1 MTTASDVPA
10 TPRTPRA
17 ITRPRAETA
26 GKLDRRDA
34 LAAMFHALDVNG
46 DGRVSLDEATR
57 AACGVCPTMT
67 ESEVDEWFR
76 SMDVSDTGLLDES
89 EYVAGMLNVTR
100 GMTEAEFATSARDTI
115 ARTARKV
122 KHPRYYFHRDD
133 ARGYLGEELVPLL
146 ERGLDAL
153 LREVETERLRVAS
166 GADWDE
172 DGYVPDD
179 WRPTRPLR
187 FLGKLAPAPMYPRGR
202 PWRAGAEAAA
212 AEAKRLLECEM
223 AARGGKPRPMHE
235 LSREEKLEMCF
246 DAMDRNGDGT
256 LTFDEMLRVCR
267 KIDPGRGREEA
278 ASMVQW
284 MDVDS
289 DGKVSKAEYETAML
303 AVMEHLDD
311 EVFDLGIERT
321 LTATRFADASR
332 AEKLRMVFEKCDAD
346 ADGRL
351 DIDELRSLANALIVG
366 GDEQKVRRTM
376 KWLDANGD
384 DVVTFEEFV
393 TPMLAATA
401 PVDDDPISTRRVRRI
416 LAADGDATE
425 PDAADALHAKLAAYV
440 ASMETHATTRQVSV
454 YDLDVLLKDK
464 TKKVGVLDCRPA
476 HERAVS
482 GLDVASRGSVAAR
495 TSVAVALGD
504 VAFVDAVDNN
514 LAALIESASELE
526 TLEHCDVVVC
536 VSAFGAEAG
545 AAAPLVAEK
554 TRVADCRNLCGGIVA
569 WFNAGFALSDPST
582 GAACEAVPPA
592 RKRAHLEARGATRS
606 SSRRRGRRGGGTRRR
621 PADCRKLDSSVT
633 TVDFE
638 KNLRRP
644 CTRPHADVYGESS
657 PPVLRAR
664 RARVRVRSRWRPF
677 SRRARWSSCPFP
689 TRSARAPRRA
699 RRAALREEE
708 ARPEAAIL
716 AHEAEG
722 DRKVQANSRRDRG
735 RDRGPRGR

>member
-187 FLGKLAPAPMYPRGR
+187 FLGEWLRANSARGVSE
-202 PWRAGAEAAA
+202 RAAREAEAAA

-267 KIDPGRGREEA
+267 KIDPGRGRE
-278 ASMVQW
+278 
-284 MDVDS
+284 
-289 DGKVSKAEYETAML
+289 
-303 AVMEHLDD
+303 
-311 EVFDLGIERT
+311 
-321 LTATRFADASR
+321 
-332 AEKLRMVFEKCDAD
+332 
-346 ADGRL
+346 
-351 DIDELRSLANALIVG
+351 
-366 GDEQKVRRTM
+366 
-376 KWLDANGD
+376 
-384 DVVTFEEFV
+384 
-393 TPMLAATA
+393 
-401 PVDDDPISTRRVRRI
+401 
-416 LAADGDATE
+416 
-425 PDAADALHAKLAAYV
+425 
-440 ASMETHATTRQVSV
+440 
-454 YDLDVLLKDK
+454 
-464 TKKVGVLDCRPA
+464 
-476 HERAVS
+476 
-482 GLDVASRGSVAAR
+482 
-495 TSVAVALGD
+495 
-504 VAFVDAVDNN
+504 
-514 LAALIESASELE
+514 
-526 TLEHCDVVVC
+526 
-536 VSAFGAEAG
+536 
-545 AAAPLVAEK
+545 
-554 TRVADCRNLCGGIVA
+554 
-569 WFNAGFALSDPST
+569 
-582 GAACEAVPPA
+582 
-592 RKRAHLEARGATRS
+592 
-606 SSRRRGRRGGGTRRR
+606 
-621 PADCRKLDSSVT
+621 
-633 TVDFE
+633 
-638 KNLRRP
+638 
-644 CTRPHADVYGESS
+644 
-657 PPVLRAR
+657 
-664 RARVRVRSRWRPF
+664 
-677 SRRARWSSCPFP
+677 
-689 TRSARAPRRA
+689 
-699 RRAALREEE
+699 
-708 ARPEAAIL
+708 
-716 AHEAEG
+716 
-722 DRKVQANSRRDRG
+722 
-735 RDRGPRGR
+735 